1 MPVYCNIYNYQ
12 RYKTNR
18 TPKTI
23 DKQKFNKTNQ
33 VARLLLEK
41 GTKGDELCLEQ
52 FSMAATM
59 VLESVPEQIL
69 IPSFLAV
76 TFILDC

>member
-1 MPVYCNIYNYQ
+1 M
-12 RYKTNR
+12 
-18 TPKTI
+18 
-23 DKQKFNKTNQ
+23 
-33 VARLLLEK
+33 ARLLLEK
-41 GTKGDELCLEQ
+41 GTKGDELYLEQ
-52 FSMAATM
+52 FAMAATM